1 MSPTA
6 RHGAH
11 DASGS
16 AVHALARRHPL
27 GLVILG
33 AGLYSTGPV
42 LVQAASASGP
52 VFSLWRL
59 WFGVLVLGG
68 AMLIHSRA
76 SGRWPRRRAW
86 GWAAAAGVA
95 FGVHQLMLFMA
106 IKATSV
112 ADVTLV
118 SALGPIVTALLAL
131 PFFGERPGIPFRIW
145 SLVAMAGTAI
155 VVLGGGA
162 GPEGD
167 PVGMALALGNVLFF
181 AVFFLLSKASREHLD
196 VLPFLFGVML
206 VAGMTTSGYIVVT
219 TERAMA
225 VSSLDLVLAAVVAIL
240 PGAVGHF
247 VSTWPLRWLPANV
260 PPLVQLGMPAL
271 AALWAWWFLGETITL
286 WHLVGGV
293 VIAIGVAG
301 AVGSPSGRSFLRSE
315 DVVAEPDLDTPPGS
329 DRDGTDTGV
338 S

>member
-1 MSPTA
+1 MSPVA
-6 RHGAH
+6 RRGVPA
-11 DASGS
+11 ASGS
-16 AVHALARRHPL
+16 AVRTLARRHPL
-27 GLVILG
+27 GLVTLG

-42 LVQAASASGP
+42 LVQAAPASGP

-68 AMLIHSRA
+68 AMVIHGHT
-76 SGRWPRRRAW
+76 SGRWPRPRTW

-145 SLVAMAGTAI
+145 SLVAVTGTVV

-167 PVGMALALGNVLFF
+167 LVGMALALGNVLFF

-206 VAGMTTSGYIVVT
+206 VSGVTTSGYVAVT
-219 TERAMA
+219 SERAMA
-225 VSSLDLVLAAVVAIL
+225 VSSLDLVLAAIVAIL
-240 PGAVGHF
+240 PGALGHF

-271 AALWAWWFLGETITL
+271 AALWAWWFLGEAITL
-286 WHLVGGV
+286 WHVLGGG

-315 DVVAEPDLDTPPGS
+315 DVVTERGRGTPPG
-329 DRDGTDTGV
+329 
-338 S
+338 